1 MKKLVT
7 FLCTLCVLL
16 TLIPAGASATVKSS
30 FADIGDETTA
40 GAVETLRLMGVLDG
54 FSDGTFRPDESLN
67 RAQFCKM
74 VILATGSE
82 RELGRYSVIT
92 VFPDVKPSYWAAP
105 YINLAA
111 RGQSIIKGYSDGMF
125 HPERTVTLGQAVTI
139 VLRLLGYKDED
150 VGGVWPDGYMSMADS
165 TGLTDN
171 VGTDSAAPLRRG
183 AAAVLFS
190 NLLRAFTAS
199 GNAFCNLSAETVL
212 KSFDTAAGT
221 MTTEADTYTMDTPRE
236 APGLVGNH
244 GQVVLRDNKALTFLL
259 TPKDKITAITGA
271 AFVQADASTRGLS
284 ELTDGRDDYQ
294 FKKNGVDAS
303 RVDLRLGDV
312 ATYSPALNTLY
323 LCDTRLTAYYENCT
337 PSPDKPES
345 VELLNGTAFP
355 VLSTATDMLS
365 NFKPGQVVTFLLSAD
380 GRIAGAVDAESG
392 ALRGNAV
399 FIRGGTGGD
408 ESGKTVSGNA
418 RLLCGGAE
426 IPVKLGIPDS
436 VGAAAR
442 LSWDKDNNPRFS
454 SMSNAVS
461 GKLDLSARKLGST
474 RFAEN
479 VRVYDET
486 GESLSVDDFDTD
498 TLSGSRVA
506 ASHTNW
512 AGKVDIVV
520 LDSHPGAKSLYG
532 LAEIQLKHDTVQVAV
547 PDSEGHDPD
556 DDAWVPTYTH
566 NTQSVLTLSIDSGG
580 TVYGPYNI
588 TYDKLRTGDMVSVRF
603 NKKGDAVASVRK
615 LTKLENIAFSSW
627 LGKTVV
633 STGGQ
638 SYRISDDILCYNR
651 DNGRWMSLEDAQAY
665 AKRATLYV
673 EDGVVCALEVKT

>member
-16 TLIPAGASATVKSS
+16 TLIPVGASATVKSS
-30 FADIGDETTA
+30 FADIGDDTTA
-40 GAVETLRLMGVLDG
+40 AAVETLRLMGVLDG

-111 RGQSIIKGYSDGMF
+111 RGQGIIKGYSDGMF

-150 VGGVWPDGYMSMADS
+150 VGGVWPDGYMSTADS

-171 VGTDSAAPLRRG
+171 VGTDSAAPLSRG
-183 AAAVLFS
+183 SAAILFS
-190 NLLRAFTAS
+190 NLLRASKMS
-199 GNAFCNLSAETVL
+199 GGAFYTLSAETTL

-221 MTTEADTYTMDTPRE
+221 MTTEAETYTMDAPRE
-236 APGLVGNH
+236 APGLLGNY
-244 GQVVLRDNKALTFLL
+244 GRVVLRDDKALTFLL
-259 TPKDKITAITGA
+259 TPREKVTAITGA
-271 AFVQADASTRGLS
+271 TFVQADASTRGLS

-294 FKKNGVDAS
+294 YKKNGADAS
-303 RVDLRLGDV
+303 RADLRLGDV

-345 VELLNGTAFP
+345 VELLNGTVFS

-365 NFKPGQVVTFLLSAD
+365 NFKPGQVVTFLLSDD
-380 GRIAGAVDAESG
+380 GRIAGAVDAENS

-399 FIRGGTGGD
+399 FIRGGG
-408 ESGKTVSGNA
+408 ESGSV

-426 IPVKLGIPDS
+426 IPVKIGVPDS

-442 LSWDKDNNPRFS
+442 LAWDKDNSPRFS
-454 SMSNAVS
+454 SLSNAVS
-461 GKLDLSARKLGST
+461 GKLDISARKLGST

-479 VRVYDET
+479 VRIYDET
-486 GESLSVDDFDTD
+486 GESLSLDDFDTD
-498 TLSGSRVA
+498 TLSASHVA
-506 ASHTNW
+506 SSHTNW
-512 AGKVDIVV
+512 SGKVDLIV
-520 LDSHPGAKSLYG
+520 LDSAPDAKTIYG
-532 LAEIQLKHDTVQVAV
+532 LAEIQLKHDTEKVEV
-547 PDSEGHDPD
+547 PDSEGRNPD
-556 DDAWVPTYTH
+556 DEGWVPTYEH

-580 TVYGPYNI
+580 TVHGPYNI
-588 TYDKLRTGDMVSVRF
+588 TSDKLRTGDMVLVRF
-603 NKKGDAVASVRK
+603 NRKGDAVASVQK
-615 LTKLENIAFSSW
+615 LKKLENVAFSSW

-633 STGGQ
+633 SAGGQ
-638 SYRISDDILCYNR
+638 SYSVPDGVLCYNR
-651 DNGRWMSLEDAQAY
+651 DNGRWMTLENAQTY

-673 EDGVVCALEVKT
+673 EDGVVRALEVKT

>member
-7 FLCTLCVLL
+7 ILCTLCVLL
-16 TLIPAGASATVKSS
+16 TLIPAGASAAVKSS

-54 FSDGTFRPDESLN
+54 FSDGTFRPNESLN

-111 RGQSIIKGYSDGMF
+111 RGQGIIKGYSDGMF

-150 VGGVWPDGYMSMADS
+150 VGGVWPDGYMSMASS

-190 NLLRAFTAS
+190 NLLRASTAS
-199 GNAFCNLSAETVL
+199 GSPFYTLSAETVL

-221 MTTEADTYTMDTPRE
+221 MTTADATYTMDTPRD

-244 GQVVLRDNKALTFLL
+244 GQAVLRDSKALTFVL
-259 TPKDKITAITGA
+259 TPKNKITAITGA
-271 AFVQADASTRGLS
+271 VFVQADASTRGLS
-284 ELTDGRDDYQ
+284 ELADGHDDYRMQ
-294 FKKNGVDAS
+294 KNGADAS
-303 RVDLRLGDV
+303 YNDLRLGDV
-312 ATYSPALNTLY
+312 ATYSPALNTVFV
-323 LCDTRLTAYYENCT
+323 CDTRLTAYYENCT

-345 VELLNGTAFP
+345 VELLNGTVFP

-380 GRIAGAVDAESG
+380 GQIAGTVDAENNT
-392 ALRGNAV
+392 LRGNAV
-399 FIRGGTGGD
+399 LIRGNET
-408 ESGKTVSGNA
+408 
-418 RLLCGGAE
+418 RLLCGGSE
-426 IPVKLGIPDS
+426 IPVKLGIPES
-436 VGAAAR
+436 VGTAAR
-442 LSWDKDNNPRFS
+442 LSWNKDNSPRFS
-454 SMSNAVS
+454 SLSNGIS
-461 GKLDLSARKLGST
+461 GKLEISARKFGST

-479 VRVYDET
+479 VRIYDET
-486 GESLSVDDFDTD
+486 GASLSLDDFDAD

-512 AGKVDIVV
+512 AGRVDLIV
-520 LDSHPGAKSLYG
+520 LDSHPDARSLYG
-532 LAEIQLKHDTVQVAV
+532 LATIQLNRNTEQVAV
-547 PDSEGHDPD
+547 PDSEGRDPD
-556 DDAWVPTYTH
+556 DDDWEPTYTH
-566 NTQSVLTLSIDSGG
+566 NTQNVLTLSIDSGG
-580 TVYGPYNI
+580 TVSGPYNI
-588 TYDKLRTGDMVSVRF
+588 TYDSLRTGDMVLVRL
-603 NKKGDAVASVRK
+603 NKKGDAVASVQK
-615 LTKLENIAFSSW
+615 LKKLENIAFTSW

-633 STGGQ
+633 SAGGQ
-638 SYRISDDILCYNR
+638 SYRIPDNILCYNR

-673 EDGVVCALEVKT
+673 DDGIVRVLEVKT

>member
-40 GAVETLRLMGVLDG
+40 AAVETLRLMGVLDG
-54 FSDGTFRPDESLN
+54 FSDGTIRPDESLN

-92 VFPDVKPSYWAAP
+92 VFPDVKPSYWASP

-111 RGQSIIKGYSDGMF
+111 RGQGIIKGYSDGMF

-165 TGLTDN
+165 TGLTEN

-190 NLLRAFTAS
+190 NLLRASTAS
-199 GNAFCNLSAETVL
+199 GNPFYTLSAETTL

-221 MTTEADTYTMDTPRE
+221 MTTDAQTYTMDTPRD
-236 APGLVGNH
+236 APGLVGSH
-244 GQVVLRDNKALTFLL
+244 GQVVLRDNKALTFVL
-259 TPKDKITAITGA
+259 TPKNKITAITGA

-294 FKKNGVDAS
+294 YKKNGAAAS
-303 RVDLRLGDV
+303 YSDLRLGDV
-312 ATYSPALNTLY
+312 ATYSPALNTLF

-345 VELLNGTAFP
+345 VELLGGTVFP
-355 VLSTATDMLS
+355 VLSTATDMLA

-380 GRIAGAVDAESG
+380 GRIAGAVDAESN

-399 FIRGGTGGD
+399 LIRGGG
-408 ESGKTVSGNA
+408 ESGNA

-426 IPVKLGIPDS
+426 IPVKLGIPES

-442 LSWDKDNNPRFS
+442 LSWNKDNSPRFS
-454 SMSNAVS
+454 SLSNGIS
-461 GKLDLSARKLGST
+461 GKLDISARKLGST

-479 VRVYDET
+479 VRIYDET
-486 GESLSVDDFDTD
+486 GASLSLDDFEAD

-506 ASHTNW
+506 SSHTNW
-512 AGKVDIVV
+512 AGRVDLIV
-520 LDSHPGAKSLYG
+520 LDSHPDARSLYG
-532 LAEIQLKHDTVQVAV
+532 LATIQLKHNTEQVPT
-547 PDSEGHDPD
+547 PDSEGRDPD
-556 DDAWVPTYTH
+556 DEDWEPTYTH

-580 TVYGPYNI
+580 TVSGPYNI
-588 TYDKLRTGDMVSVRF
+588 TYDSLRTGDMVLVRL
-603 NKKGDAVASVRK
+603 NKKGNAVASVQK
-615 LTKLENIAFSSW
+615 LKKLENVAFSSW

-638 SYRISDDILCYNR
+638 SYRVPDDIPCYNR

-665 AKRATLYV
+665 AKRATLYIN
-673 EDGVVCALEVKT
+673 DGIVRILEVKT